1 MHPQIPQFSNIQ
13 VEECL
18 VRVRRSEGDNLAL
31 QELADVK
38 QEGETQQWT
47 DVAHLG
53 IVDTVFVSYYIEID
67 IVFSHQAT
75 SVWGWVLLAPVVVQG
90 MVDSKVPLQS
100 HSCNVQWTIF
110 HRDILHYSAHTKF
123 NISRW
128 TFSFH
133 TSIVRIL
140 IESAQF
146 YESWLKVRGCNAMDA
161 FNFRSVWL
169 KGTLCKRMHPMMV
182 SLKINGAI

>member
-1 MHPQIPQFSNIQ
+1 MLTLWYDDMMTGSF
-13 VEECL
+13 
-18 VRVRRSEGDNLAL
+18 
-31 QELADVK
+31 ADD
-38 QEGETQQWT
+38 WPY
-47 DVAHLG
+47 G
-53 IVDTVFVSYYIEID
+53 ILRYIVLYWYCRLH

-75 SVWGWVLLAPVVVQG
+75 PVWGWVLLAPVVVQG

-100 HSCNVQWTIF
+100 HSCNAQWTIF
-110 HRDILHYSAHTKF
+110 HRCDYILHYSAHTKF

-128 TFSFH
+128 TLSFH

>member
-1 MHPQIPQFSNIQ
+1 MTWWYDDRK
-13 VEECL
+13 L
-18 VRVRRSEGDNLAL
+18 RRRLT
-31 QELADVK
+31 VWY
-38 QEGETQQWT
+38 TY
-47 DVAHLG
+47 
-53 IVDTVFVSYYIEID
+53 IVLYWYCRLH

-100 HSCNVQWTIF
+100 HTCNVQWTIF
-110 HRDILHYSAHTKF
+110 HRDEYILHYSAHTKF

-146 YESWLKVRGCNAMDA
+146 YESWLKVRGCNA

-182 SLKINGAI
+182 SLKINGAIYNKSPCR

>member
-1 MHPQIPQFSNIQ
+1 MLPNCFILSLI
-13 VEECL
+13 CL
-18 VRVRRSEGDNLAL
+18 IMASYMRHRWIWWRIL
-31 QELADVK
+31 
-38 QEGETQQWT
+38 
-47 DVAHLG
+47 
-53 IVDTVFVSYYIEID
+53 DTD

-100 HSCNVQWTIF
+100 HPCNVQWTIF
-110 HRDILHYSAHTKF
+110 HRGDYILHYSAHTKF

-146 YESWLKVRGCNAMDA
+146 YESWLKVRGCNA

-182 SLKINGAI
+182 SLKINEMVLFRIYPLVIHLRQIS